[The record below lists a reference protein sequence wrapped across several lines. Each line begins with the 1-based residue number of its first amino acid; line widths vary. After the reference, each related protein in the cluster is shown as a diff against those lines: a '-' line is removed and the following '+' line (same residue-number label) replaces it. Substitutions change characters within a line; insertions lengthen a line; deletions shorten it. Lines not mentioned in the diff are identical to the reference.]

1 MRVLIVEDEAL
12 VAMHLEMLLVDLGH
26 EVCAV
31 AACGRDAIAHA
42 STHRPDVVLVDI
54 RLAVGSSGIVVARE
68 VHARHGLRCIFLSGN
83 LDEATWNAVLPY
95 EPIAFVGKPILPIQ
109 LQRALDNV
117 APTADRISRPLP

>member
-12 VAMHLEMLLVDLGH
+12 TAMHLEMLVVDLGH

-31 AACGRDAIAHA
+31 AACARDAIAHA
-42 STHRPDVVLVDI
+42 STHCPDVVLIDI
-54 RLAVGSSGIVVARE
+54 RLALGSSGIDVARE

-83 LDEATWNAVLPY
+83 LDEATRNAVLPY

-109 LQRALDNV
+109 LQRALEKV
-117 APTADRISRPLP
+117 AYG